1 MEALLTLD
9 QTQCKIVIS
18 PATFVSNVPGSRSPT
33 VISVETDH
41 LGTTGD
47 VAQDI
52 LIELEIKSRT
62 EQSLVKLLPINHQ
75 MTIRQEKKKERGQRY
90 RSSRYHT
97 TTIVYFRF
105 QLIGAQSPARNAK
118 KST

>member
-1 MEALLTLD
+1 MSDELAKVSRRTQQDSINSSQNQVQIKVEALLTLD
-9 QTQCKIVIS
+9 QTQCKTVTS
-18 PATFVSNVPGSRSPT
+18 PATSVSNVPGSRSPT

-75 MTIRQEKKKERGQRY
+75 MTIRQEKKKERGQR
-90 RSSRYHT
+90 
-97 TTIVYFRF
+97 
-105 QLIGAQSPARNAK
+105 
-118 KST
+118 

>member
-1 MEALLTLD
+1 MSDELARVSRRMQQDSINSSQNQVQIKVEALLTLD
-9 QTQCKIVIS
+9 QTQCKTVIS
-18 PATFVSNVPGSRSPT
+18 PATSVSNVPGSRSLT

-62 EQSLVKLLPINHQ
+62 EQ
-75 MTIRQEKKKERGQRY
+75 
-90 RSSRYHT
+90 
-97 TTIVYFRF
+97 
-105 QLIGAQSPARNAK
+105 
-118 KST
+118 

>member
-1 MEALLTLD
+1 MSDELARVSRRTQQDLINSGQNQVQIKVEALVTLD
-9 QTQCKIVIS
+9 QIQCKIVIS
-18 PATFVSNVPGSRSPT
+18 PATSVSNVPGFRSLI

-62 EQSLVKLLPINHQ
+62 EQPLVKLLPINHQ
-75 MTIRQEKKKERGQRY
+75 MTSRQEKKKGRRQR
-90 RSSRYHT
+90 
-97 TTIVYFRF
+97 
-105 QLIGAQSPARNAK
+105 
-118 KST
+118 